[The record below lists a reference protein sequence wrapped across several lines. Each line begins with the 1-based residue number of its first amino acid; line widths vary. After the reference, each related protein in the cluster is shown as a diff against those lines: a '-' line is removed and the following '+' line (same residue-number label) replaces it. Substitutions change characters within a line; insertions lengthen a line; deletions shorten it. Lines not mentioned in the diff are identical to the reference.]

1 MAINKIVKE
10 YCFTVNIS
18 ELLRKST
25 AELNEIGVE
34 SARLDAEVLLAHVLN
49 CRRLYLYVDAD
60 KNVLPEQISRYEN
73 LIERRKKN
81 FPVAYL
87 TGQREFF
94 GMNFAVTPDVLIP
107 RPDTEILVQV
117 AIEKLSKIDAPIFLD
132 IGTGSGAICISILKQ
147 LKTARAVT
155 IDISAD
161 AVNCAKF
168 NAEKFGVDDRIN
180 FYVGNLF
187 EPLREQKFHAI
198 ISNPP
203 YIPTKDIST
212 LQAEVQR
219 EPIIALD
226 GGADGLNFYRRI
238 VEESPN
244 FLLNGGFSAV
254 EIGINQADAVK
265 ELMSKNFS
273 EVEIVRDLSDIERVV
288 LGNFQQQ

>member
-1 MAINKIVKE
+1 MNINA
-10 YCFTVNIS
+10 
-18 ELLRKST
+18 LLRRAT
-25 AELNEIGVE
+25 AELDTAGIE
-34 SARLDAEVLLAHVLN
+34 SARLDAEILLAHVLN

-60 KNVLPEQISRYEN
+60 KNVLPEQISRYEK
-73 LIERRKKN
+73 LIEHRTKK

-94 GMNFAVTPDVLIP
+94 GMKFAVTPDVLIP

-117 AIEKLSKIDAPIFLD
+117 AIEKLSKIDSPIFLD
-132 IGTGSGAICISILKQ
+132 IGTGSGAICISVLKQ

-155 IDISAD
+155 VDISAG
-161 AVNCAKF
+161 AIECAKF

-187 EPLREQKFHAI
+187 EPLCEQKFHAV

-203 YIPTKDIST
+203 YIPTKDLAT

-238 VEESPN
+238 VENAPN
-244 FLLNGGFSAV
+244 FLFNEGFLAV
-254 EIGINQADAVK
+254 EIGINQASDVK
-265 ELMSKNFS
+265 NLMSENFTDI
-273 EVEIVRDLSDIERVV
+273 EIFCDLSNIERVV
-288 LGNFQQQ
+288 SGTL

>member
-1 MAINKIVKE
+1 M
-10 YCFTVNIS
+10 
-18 ELLRKST
+18 
-25 AELNEIGVE
+25 
-34 SARLDAEVLLAHVLN
+34 LAHVFN

-60 KNVLPEQISRYEN
+60 KNVSSEQINCYKS
-73 LIERRKKN
+73 LIDRRIKK

-117 AIEKLSKIDAPIFLD
+117 AGEKLSKIDAPIFLD
-132 IGTGSGAICISILKQ
+132 IGTGSGAVCISILKQ
-147 LKTARAVT
+147 LKTARAITV
-155 IDISAD
+155 DISAGAID
-161 AVNCAKF
+161 CAKF

-187 EPLREQKFHAI
+187 EPLREEKFHAI

-203 YIPTKDIST
+203 YIPTKDLAT

-226 GGADGLNFYRRI
+226 GGVDGLNFYRRI
-238 VEESPN
+238 IDAASD
-244 FLLNGGFSAV
+244 FLFNGGFLAV
-254 EIGINQADAVK
+254 EIGINQADDVK
-265 ELMSKNFS
+265 NLMSENFTDI
-273 EVEIVRDLSDIERVV
+273 EIFRDLSNIKRVV
-288 LGNFQQQ
+288 SGTL